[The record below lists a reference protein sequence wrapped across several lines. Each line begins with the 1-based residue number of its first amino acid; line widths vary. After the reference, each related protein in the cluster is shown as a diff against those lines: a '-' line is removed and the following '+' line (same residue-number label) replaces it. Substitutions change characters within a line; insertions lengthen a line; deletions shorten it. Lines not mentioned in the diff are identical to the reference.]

1 MLKHKVEIFFEIKE
15 DKKLE
20 EAIENLI
27 NEALK
32 EIAPK
37 FPLIVSITLVD
48 NERIRVINKESR
60 NIDKP
65 TDVLSFP
72 MLFWESPEILK
83 NELSDSDYDLESGQ
97 VFLGDIVISKPKAVE
112 QAELYNHSFEREILY
127 LTIHGLLH
135 LFGYDHMI
143 DSDKVL
149 MREKEEEILKKYKFD
164 FLNIM

>member
-1 MLKHKVEIFFEIKE
+1 MLKHKIEIFFEIKE
-15 DKKLE
+15 NEKLG

-27 NEALK
+27 KEALR

-48 NERIRVINKESR
+48 NERIREINRESR

-72 MLFWESPEILK
+72 MLFWDKPEILK

-97 VFLGDIVISKPKAVE
+97 VFLGDIVISEPKAIE

-149 MREKEEEILKKYKFD
+149 M
-164 FLNIM
+164 